1 MKIRQRLALRFMFV
15 SALITGT
22 ILIIIYFFTRGFV
35 HADFIDRL
43 TQQSSLEVLHYAS
56 PQVRDV
62 MPSGTFNLVN
72 PSISIFSESGTLLHR
87 QGDFHIPDTWVTF
100 LKTNDLFNA
109 ERGEYST
116 VGRKHVINGNLYL
129 IFVSDKDLPGEREL
143 NFLLRAIIAGWIIS
157 LVLSYL
163 TGLYFSG
170 NALQPMKHVV
180 NEVNQITQDNLG
192 YRLKMDKDA
201 ASVDEIDELI
211 LTFNAL
217 LTRIERAFITQKRF
231 VQNASHELK
240 TPLTAIMA
248 EVELAL
254 ARDRS
259 MEEYRRTLHVVL
271 QETERLA
278 STTQELLLLA
288 RLEERAHKTELDSV
302 DVIEVLDRTLA
313 SFSLHHPE
321 REVVKEG
328 KTSAVYIQG
337 NAQLLQT
344 AFLNILDN
352 AYKYSNDKIK
362 ITLTSKPKEIAITIR
377 DFGIG
382 IPSSELNQVRS
393 PLYRGSNASTIPG
406 AGLGLS
412 LVDRI
417 ISVNNGQFEIY
428 SEEGKGTACVI
439 KLPVI

>member
-1 MKIRQRLALRFMFV
+1 
-15 SALITGT
+15 
-22 ILIIIYFFTRGFV
+22 
-35 HADFIDRL
+35 
-43 TQQSSLEVLHYAS
+43 
-56 PQVRDV
+56 
-62 MPSGTFNLVN
+62 
-72 PSISIFSESGTLLHR
+72 
-87 QGDFHIPDTWVTF
+87 
-100 LKTNDLFNA
+100 
-109 ERGEYST
+109 
-116 VGRKHVINGNLYL
+116 
-129 IFVSDKDLPGEREL
+129 
-143 NFLLRAIIAGWIIS
+143 
-157 LVLSYL
+157 
-163 TGLYFSG
+163 
-170 NALQPMKHVV
+170 
-180 NEVNQITQDNLG
+180 
-192 YRLKMDKDA
+192 
-201 ASVDEIDELI
+201 
-211 LTFNAL
+211 
-217 LTRIERAFITQKRF
+217 
-231 VQNASHELK
+231 
-240 TPLTAIMA
+240 
-248 EVELAL
+248 
-254 ARDRS
+254 
-259 MEEYRRTLHVVL
+259 
-271 QETERLA
+271 
-278 STTQELLLLA
+278 
-288 RLEERAHKTELDSV
+288 V

-382 IPSSELNQVRS
+382 IPSGELNQVRS

>member
-22 ILIIIYFFTRGFV
+22 ILIIIYFFTRSFV

-72 PSISIFSESGTLLHR
+72 PSTSIFSESGTLLHR

-382 IPSSELNQVRS
+382 IPSGELNQVRS